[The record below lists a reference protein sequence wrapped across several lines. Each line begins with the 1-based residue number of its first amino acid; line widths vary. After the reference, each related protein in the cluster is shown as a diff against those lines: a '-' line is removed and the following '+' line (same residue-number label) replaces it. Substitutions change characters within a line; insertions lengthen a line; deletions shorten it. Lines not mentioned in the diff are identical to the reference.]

1 MKVTRPQSTR
11 AKRLDAAFVRAQ
23 RDQAFL
29 DTPLPSHRWRQGRL
43 WPALGVIVLV
53 GVVWQWLSHSGLVA
67 PYLLPTPHKV
77 FNSWLHLANN
87 GTLWK
92 HVGATIQEAVLGF
105 ALAFVVSVGLG
116 YYVSRSELLA
126 WLLAPLIAG
135 TQAMP
140 MIALAPVLVM
150 WFGLGLSSKV
160 IICAL
165 IVFFPILVNTVVGL
179 RTVDPDMLDAA
190 RNQGANGWQTFY
202 HVEVPL
208 SLRTIL
214 GGVRMGLTLSLTG
227 AVVGEFVASDSGL
240 GFLMMLSRTSYDS
253 SMLFA
258 GALTMAGLAIL
269 CYLFIASLEH
279 FLIDW

>member
-1 MKVTRPQSTR
+1 MKVTRPESTR
-11 AKRLDAAFVRAQ
+11 SKRLDAAFVRAQ
-23 RDQAFL
+23 SDQAFL
-29 DTPLPSHRWRQGRL
+29 DTPLPSRRWRQGRL
-43 WPALGVIVLV
+43 WPALGVIGLV
-53 GVVWQWLSHSGLVA
+53 GVVWQGLSHSGLVA

-77 FNSWLHLANN
+77 LNSWLHLADT

-92 HVGATIQEAVLGF
+92 HVGATVQEAVLGF

-116 YYVSRSELLA
+116 YYVSRSGLLA
-126 WLLAPLIAG
+126 QLIAG

-179 RTVDPDMLDAA
+179 KSVDPDMLDAA

-202 HVEVPL
+202 HIEVPL

-227 AVVGEFVASDSGL
+227 AVVRYINL
-240 GFLMMLSRTSYDS
+240 H
-253 SMLFA
+253 LF
-258 GALTMAGLAIL
+258 
-269 CYLFIASLEH
+269 
-279 FLIDW
+279 